1 MIMNGAFK
9 WCLFRY
15 LNPADH
21 NPGRITKVDKDFGK
35 RVDFKDI
42 NKISSKNQ
50 KQSQN

>member
-1 MIMNGAFK
+1 MVPLNGAFK
-9 WCLFRY
+9 WCFFRY

-42 NKISSKNQ
+42 NKISSKN
-50 KQSQN
+50 